1 MAPKKSP
8 DTNGYLLYK
17 IAAGAFGTLV
27 MYLAVKMDNKVE
39 KMEEKINTVQIQ
51 LISVNK
57 YLEAISVEQIR
68 FNRIKE

>member
-1 MAPKKSP
+1 
-8 DTNGYLLYK
+8 
-17 IAAGAFGTLV
+17 

-57 YLEAISVEQIR
+57 YLEAISVEQVR
-68 FNRIKE
+68 SNRIKE